1 MPESLVQRFASTEV
15 TSLVLTDAF
24 VVIGDRLGTPVSGMA
39 EITPLKTL
47 LDASIT
53 QLIISSDVILERDA
67 ANILALRN
75 STTSQTLRVYTT
87 WTDISNREN
96 LAITGAA
103 ITVETAGTGTDN
115 IDLTLTP
122 AGTGVLKFGS
132 HTALGGESV
141 SGFITIKDSGGAS
154 RKIAVVT

>member
-1 MPESLVQRFASTEV
+1 MGKISGLPSATP
-15 TSLVLTDAF
+15 VLTDLLYLMDDP
-24 VVIGDRLGTPVSGMA
+24 GGTPVSKQST
-39 EITPLKTL
+39 ITALKTL
-47 LDASIT
+47 LDANIT
-53 QLIISSDVILERDA
+53 QIIISSDAILERDA
-67 ANILALRN
+67 ANVLALRN
-75 STTSQTLRVYTT
+75 STNAQTLRVYTT

-96 LAITGAA
+96 LALTGAA

-141 SGFITIKDSGGAS
+141 SGYITINDSGGAS